1 MKIPYLKKKPELKS
15 YHNVTWEDNYSWIH
29 QKNILEVL
37 RDKTKLDPEVKNYLD
52 EENSY
57 ANYHLK
63 DTENLQKKLFDEI
76 KGRIKL
82 DDESLPYKDHTYE
95 YWSKTTAVGNY
106 SIKLR
111 KKIDTDLVEEIW
123 NGDEEKKKLETE
135 YFGVGDLEV
144 SNNDKYLGYSLDIK
158 GSEYYTIF
166 IRDIKTNEIIT
177 KEISETSGGITFSLD
192 DKYVFYSKLD
202 QNHRARKIY
211 RHEIGNFNGQD
222 ELIFEEKS
230 EAFTVSIGLS
240 SDEKYY
246 FINTSDH
253 NTSEQYYFGVDEI
266 NIKPKL
272 IIKREKGII
281 YSVSSWDS
289 KFFNHTN
296 KDAEDFKIDVSDSLE
311 KQNWKTFI
319 PPRDEVLIGGCTFL
333 KNWIIRSET
342 SNALD
347 KLFVKNI
354 SSGVEEELIF
364 SNETVYVPG
373 ISLIQKDRDTDNV
386 YLGYSSPKT
395 PSRVYSYNL
404 STKTKKLVKEQ
415 EIPSGHNPEDYIV
428 ERVDYKSHDGRL
440 VPLTITRHKKT
451 KIDGSANLL
460 LYGYGSYG
468 SSMSPN
474 FSSTRLSLI
483 NRDIIWATAHIRG
496 GMEKGMKWWKEGK
509 LINKKNTF
517 EDYIHAAKYLIDNNY
532 SSKGKIIGMGGSA
545 GGLLMGAVVNQAPEL
560 FLGIIMAVPFV
571 DSLTTNLDHSLP
583 LTVGEFDEFGN
594 AKDIKEH
601 FDYIF
606 SYAPY
611 NNIKKMDYP
620 HILITTSLSANTL
633 AVTPEPHEN
642 TIFLL
647 WSKLNGLN
655 FSTILSLAIN
665 VRSSVFINSEKGKQN
680 EFLIDPLLK
689 PFLGSATF
697 PSNLSILLASITL
710 NSFSEIFLSIS
721 CLSFTSFLFSLAL

>member
-1 MKIPYLKKKPELKS
+1 MKLPQLRKKPELKS
-15 YHNVTWEDNYSWIH
+15 CHNVTWEDNYSWIH

-37 RDKTKLDPEVKNYLD
+37 KDRKKLDPEVENYLNK
-52 EENSY
+52 ENEY
-57 ANYHLK
+57 TEHHLK
-63 DTENLQKKLFDEI
+63 DTKIIQKKLFHEI

-82 DDESLPYKDHTYE
+82 DDESLPYKDHTYD
-95 YWSKTTAVGNY
+95 YWTKTTTEGNY

-111 KKIDTDLVEEIW
+111 KKIGSQNIEEIW
-123 NGDEEKKKLETE
+123 NGDKEKENLKTD
-135 YFGVGDLEV
+135 YFGVGDLEI

-158 GSEYYTIF
+158 GSEYYTIY
-166 IRDIKTNEIIT
+166 IRDIKTNKIIS

-192 DKYVFYSKLD
+192 DKYIFYSKLD
-202 QNHRARKIY
+202 ENHRARKIY
-211 RHEIGNFNGQD
+211 RHEIGNFEDED

-230 EAFTVSIGLS
+230 EAFTVSIGIS

-253 NTSEQYYFGVDEI
+253 NTSEQYYFPSNDE
-266 NIKPKL
+266 KPAPKL
-272 IIKREKGII
+272 IIKRERGVL
-281 YSVSSWDS
+281 YSVNSWDK
-289 KFFNHTN
+289 KFYNHTN
-296 KDAEDFKIDVSDSLE
+296 KNAEDFKIDVCNNLKNQD
-311 KQNWKTFI
+311 WKTFI
-319 PPRDEVLIGGCTFL
+319 PAKDEVLIGGLTFL
-333 KNWIIRSET
+333 NNWIIRSET

-354 SSGVEEELIF
+354 SSNIEEELIF
-364 SNETVYVPG
+364 SEETVCVPG
-373 ISLIQKDRDTDNV
+373 VTLVQRDRNTDEI

-395 PSRVYSYNL
+395 PSRVYKYNL
-404 STKTKKLVKEQ
+404 SNKSKKLVKEQ
-415 EIPSGHNPEDYIV
+415 EIPSGHNKDDYIV
-428 ERVDYKSHDGRL
+428 ERIEFESHDGRL

-468 SSMSPN
+468 NSMSPS

-509 LINKKNTF
+509 LTNKKNTF
-517 EDYIHAAKYLIDNNY
+517 EDYIYAAKYLIEKNY
-532 SSKGKIIGMGGSA
+532 TSKGKIIGMGGSA
-545 GGLLMGAVVNQAPEL
+545 GGLLMGAVVNQSPEL

-594 AKDIKEH
+594 AKENKEH
-601 FDYIF
+601 FDYIY

-620 HILITTSLSANTL
+620 NILITTSLSDNRVL
-633 AVTPEPHEN
+633 FDEPTKFTAKLREYKTDN
-642 TIFLL
+642 NLL
-647 WSKLNGLN
+647 
-655 FSTILSLAIN
+655 
-665 VRSSVFINSEKGKQN
+665 
-680 EFLIDPLLK
+680 LLK
-689 PFLGSATF
+689 TEMNAGHGGKSGRDGA
-697 PSNLSILLASITL
+697 IE
-710 NSFSEIFLSIS
+710 EIAVDYAFALKIS
-721 CLSFTSFLFSLAL
+721 KKI

>member
-1 MKIPYLKKKPELKS
+1 MKIPHLKKKVELKS
-15 YHNVTWEDNYSWIH
+15 CHDVTWEDNYSWIH
-29 QKNILEVL
+29 QQNILEVL
-37 RDKTKLDPEVKNYLD
+37 KDKSKLNPEVKKYLD

-57 ANYHLK
+57 AEYHLK
-63 DTENLQKKLFDEI
+63 DTKTVQKKLFDEI

-95 YWSKTTAVGNY
+95 YWTKTTATGNY

-111 KKIDTDLVEEIW
+111 KKIDTDNVEEIW
-123 NGDEEKKKLETE
+123 NGDEEKKKLSTE
-135 YFGVGDLEV
+135 YFGIGDLEV

-166 IRDIKTNEIIT
+166 IRDIKTKKIIS
-177 KEISETSGGITFSLD
+177 KEIPETSGGITFSLD
-192 DKYVFYSKLD
+192 DKYIFYSKLD
-202 QNHRARKIY
+202 ENHRARKIY
-211 RHEIGNFNGQD
+211 RHEIGNLND
-222 ELIFEEKS
+222 DDKLIFEEKS

-253 NTSEQYYFGVDEI
+253 NTSEQYYFNVNEE
-266 NIKPKL
+266 NPVPKL
-272 IIKREKGII
+272 IIQREKGVL
-281 YSVSSWDS
+281 YSISSWND
-289 KFFNHTN
+289 KFYNHTN
-296 KDAEDFKIDVSDSLE
+296 KNAEDFKINISDSLE
-311 KQNWKTFI
+311 IQSWKTFI
-319 PPRDEVLIGGCTFL
+319 ESKNEVLIGGCTFL
-333 KNWIIRSET
+333 KDWIIRSET

-347 KLFVKNI
+347 KIFIKNI
-354 SSGVEEELIF
+354 SSGIEEELIV
-364 SNETVYVPG
+364 SDEKVCVPG
-373 ISLIQKDRDTDNV
+373 ISLTQRDRNTDNV

-395 PSRVYSYNL
+395 PSRVYLYNL
-404 STKTKKLVKEQ
+404 STKSKKLVKEQ
-415 EIPSGHNPEDYIV
+415 EIPSGHNSDDYIV
-428 ERVDYKSHDGRL
+428 ERIEYKSHDGRL

-451 KIDGSANLL
+451 KIDGTSNLL

-483 NRDIIWATAHIRG
+483 DRDIIWATAHIRG

-509 LINKKNTF
+509 LTNKKNTF
-517 EDYIHAAKYLIDNNY
+517 KDYNFAAKYLINHKY

-594 AKDIKEH
+594 AKDNKEH

-620 HILITTSLSANTL
+620 HILITTSLSDNRVL
-633 AVTPEPHEN
+633 FDEPAKFTAKLRDHKTDN
-642 TIFLL
+642 NLL
-647 WSKLNGLN
+647 
-655 FSTILSLAIN
+655 
-665 VRSSVFINSEKGKQN
+665 
-680 EFLIDPLLK
+680 LLK
-689 PFLGSATF
+689 TEMNAGHGGKSGRDGA
-697 PSNLSILLASITL
+697 IE
-710 NSFSEIFLSIS
+710 EIAIDYAFALKIS
-721 CLSFTSFLFSLAL
+721 KKI